1 MRIYRYG
8 CILVVLLVMAI
19 FTMSEGSRI
28 IKIGYDVTKM
38 EDELAR
44 LSEESKKLRFKSD
57 KLKKPEMISLKV
69 KDMKLDL
76 IVQEEESTS
85 IVRKSNKNLNK
96 KLPGKIEA

>member
-1 MRIYRYG
+1 M
-8 CILVVLLVMAI
+8 LVVLSVMAI

-44 LSEESKKLRFKSD
+44 LSEESKKLRFKSE
-57 KLKKPEMISLKV
+57 KLKRPEMISLKV

-76 IVQEEESTS
+76 IVQEEESIAIAKES
-85 IVRKSNKNLNK
+85 HKKLNK
-96 KLPGKIEA
+96 RLPGKIEA

>member
-1 MRIYRYG
+1 MKVCRYG

-28 IKIGYDVTKM
+28 IKIGYDVTEM
-38 EDELAR
+38 ENELAR

-57 KLKKPEMISLKV
+57 KLKKSELISLKV
-69 KDMKLDL
+69 KGMKLDL
-76 IVQEEESTS
+76 IVQEEEG
-85 IVRKSNKNLNK
+85 IAVVKKSHKSLNK

>member
-1 MRIYRYG
+1 MKVCRYG

-38 EDELAR
+38 ENELAR

-57 KLKKPEMISLKV
+57 KLKRPEMISLKV
-69 KDMKLDL
+69 KGMKLDL
-76 IVQEEESTS
+76 IVQEEESVS
-85 IVRKSNKNLNK
+85 IVRKSHKKLNK
-96 KLPGKIEA
+96 RLPGKIEA